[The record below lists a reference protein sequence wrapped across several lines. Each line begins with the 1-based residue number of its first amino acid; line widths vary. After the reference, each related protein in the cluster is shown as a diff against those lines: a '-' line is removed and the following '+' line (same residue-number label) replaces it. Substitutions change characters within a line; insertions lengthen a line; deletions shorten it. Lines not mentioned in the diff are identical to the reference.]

1 LNLKLLLKIINIF
14 TLITVHYSLHLKNNE
29 EYLKEVA
36 AVVGYKELAQYD
48 VFSIEDVKKLR
59 NNNVKTAYSLL
70 DRLMKKDW
78 VRKIRKEIYSCVN
91 PATGQVIASRYQIA
105 SAVTDTAYIS
115 HHSAFEFYGL
125 ANQVYYIV
133 YISSETKFRDF
144 EFENITYKYVHSKSK
159 IGVVEPKNTPGVT
172 VTDLERT
179 VIDNIKDFKKIGGI
193 EELLNC
199 LENVNFLDESKL
211 KSYLEMYD
219 MQVLYQKTGYL
230 LSHYK
235 ERMQL
240 SDDFFEY
247 CKSKIEKSTRYLLEK
262 SNDENYYNNKW
273 KLVVPNN
280 LFSIKNQSGDELV

>member
-1 LNLKLLLKIINIF
+1 MVI
-14 TLITVHYSLHLKNNE
+14 
-29 EYLKEVA
+29 
-36 AVVGYKELAQYD
+36 VVGYKELAQYD
-48 VFSIEDVKKLR
+48 VFSIEDVKKLT

-70 DRLMKKDW
+70 DRLMKKDL
-78 VRKIRKEIYSCVN
+78 VRKIRKNIYSCVN

-133 YISSETKFRDF
+133 YISSEKKFRDF
-144 EFENITYKYVHSKSK
+144 EFENITYKYVLSKSK
-159 IGVVEPKNTPGVT
+159 MGVVEPKNTSGVR

-179 VIDNIKDFKKIGGI
+179 VIDNIKDFKKIGGF

-199 LENVNFLDESKL
+199 LENVNYLDESKL
-211 KSYLEMYD
+211 KFYLGVYD
-219 MQVLYQKTGYL
+219 IQVLYQKTGYL

-240 SDDFFEY
+240 SVDFFEY
-247 CKSKIEKSTRYLLEK
+247 CKNNIGKSTRYLLEK
-262 SNDENYYNNKW
+262 SNGENYYNNKW
-273 KLVVPNN
+273 KLVIPKN
-280 LFSIKNQSGDELV
+280 LFSVTNQSGDELV